1 MRDELYIDGTKV
13 DMGESG
19 VSLEYRS
26 NILTDISKIVS
37 NFSYTIKLPKTKNNL
52 RLIECAHIPSAV
64 SSFPYLPHVGT
75 LLRDGVQ
82 IVDGANV
89 VLMSVS
95 DTIEIALSWGNANG
109 FSKIIEFEGNIDD
122 LDYGLDD
129 YIFWR
134 YDISPDEDTPIMNYG
149 FRSMEKHVSYH
160 PVVSAKWLLD
170 RIQSQF
176 GVNFL
181 FPSDKQDILQ
191 LLKIPLLKKEDAQK
205 HVDAN
210 KVTLRLGGFKKESDD
225 ISGAFDYRLL
235 YSNENSS
242 YYINYIGNP
251 LVESFQPMYANL
263 EIDARF
269 VATVIVSGNLL
280 YKDGVLV
287 QVVKVES
294 GEVLDEIKPY
304 EVIVLDEADFIYE
317 CRYDSSFC
325 LNPYESEFMLR
336 VRTLWATVSFP
347 AVLTPGSIT
356 LEAKASEVG
365 ADIQDY
371 NKYFTIPNLPSIK
384 LIDFIKSIAYML
396 GVFAVPG
403 DNNDIHFISFDTVIE
418 NKSNAVDWSGR
429 VLFNDYGDVARN
441 ISYQLNDFTQKN
453 WFRYKEDD
461 NVTENYDSFI
471 AVENR
476 ALDYERDAVS
486 LPFSACDTLG
496 GVASIPMYSYNDDGE
511 LEYDSGMNPRIVLYD
526 SETRSGVF
534 YPLRWEELIRQHYAS
549 YQEVVR
555 QPKVIKELVL
565 LSAPELAVL
574 DLLKPVYI
582 RQYGSYFAIVKVKTK
597 ENNICEVELLKI

>member
-95 DTIEIALSWGNANG
+95 DTIEIALSWGNATG
-109 FSKIIEFEGNIDD
+109 FSKIIEFEGNLDD
-122 LDYGLDD
+122 LDYGIDD
-129 YIFWR
+129 YVFWR
-134 YDISPDEDTPIMNYG
+134 YDISPDEDAPIMNYG
-149 FRSMEKHVSYH
+149 FRNTEKHVSYH

-176 GVNFL
+176 GVKFL

-191 LLKIPLLKKEDAQK
+191 SLKIPLLKKEDAQK

-210 KVTLRLGGFKKESDD
+210 RVTLTL
-225 ISGAFDYRLL
+225 SGLKRTDGALRFYQLL
-235 YSNENSS
+235 FYGTVQS
-242 YYINYIGNP
+242 YYIEYYNDTAFISAFKPKFNDLQLNYSIDCK
-251 LVESFQPMYANL
+251 LVYVGGAYKNGGYL
-263 EIDARF
+263 DIVDADTGEIID
-269 VATVIVSGNLL
+269 
-280 YKDGVLV
+280 
-287 QVVKVES
+287 QVNAC
-294 GEVLDEIKPY
+294 
-304 EVIVLDEADFIYE
+304 EVIDRGNDNYE
-317 CRYDSSFC
+317 CHFKKDLSLEPYDKTIYIS
-325 LNPYESEFMLR
+325 
-336 VRTLWATVSFP
+336 TTVSKTGDDS
-347 AVLTPGSIT
+347 VNLVSGSIT
-356 LEAKASEVG
+356 LEAKVSEVG
-365 ADIQDY
+365 ADIGEY
-371 NKYFTIPNLPSIK
+371 NKYFTVPNLPSIK

-403 DNNDIHFISFDTVIE
+403 DNNDIRFISFDSVIE

-429 VLFNDYGDVARN
+429 VLINDYGDAARN

-496 GVASIPMYSYNDDGE
+496 GVASIPLYSYNDDGE

>member
-95 DTIEIALSWGNANG
+95 DTIEIALSWGNATE
-109 FSKIIEFEGNIDD
+109 FSKIIEFEGNLDD
-122 LDYGLDD
+122 LDYGIDD

-134 YDISPDEDTPIMNYG
+134 YDISPDEDAPIINYG
-149 FRSMEKHVSYH
+149 FRSTEKHVSYH

-176 GVNFL
+176 GVNLL
-181 FPSDKQDILQ
+181 FPSDKQDVLQ
-191 LLKIPLLKKEDAQK
+191 SLKIPLLKKEDAQK

-210 KVTLRLGGFKKESDD
+210 RVTLTLNGLKKTD
-225 ISGAFDYRLL
+225 GALRVYQLMFYGIV
-235 YSNENSS
+235 SS
-242 YYINYIGNP
+242 YYVEYYSDSVLISAFKPKFNNMQLNYSIDCKLIYVGSAYKNGGY
-251 LVESFQPMYANL
+251 LDIVDADTG
-263 EIDARF
+263 EIID
-269 VATVIVSGNLL
+269 
-280 YKDGVLV
+280 
-287 QVVKVES
+287 QVNAF
-294 GEVLDEIKPY
+294 
-304 EVIVLDEADFIYE
+304 EVIDRGNDNYE
-317 CRYDSSFC
+317 CHFKKDLSLEPYDKTIYIS
-325 LNPYESEFMLR
+325 
-336 VRTLWATVSFP
+336 TTVSKTGNDS
-347 AVLTPGSIT
+347 VSLVSGSIT
-356 LEAKASEVG
+356 LEAKVSEVG
-365 ADIQDY
+365 ADIGEY
-371 NKYFTIPNLPSIK
+371 NKYFIIPNLPSIK
-384 LIDFIKSIAYML
+384 LIDFVKSIAYML

-403 DNNDIHFISFDTVIE
+403 ENNDIRFISFDTVIE

-476 ALDYERDAVS
+476 VLDYERDAVS

-496 GVASIPMYSYNDDGE
+496 GVASIPLYSYNDDGE

>member
-52 RLIECAHIPSAV
+52 RLIECAHVPSAV

-95 DTIEIALSWGNANG
+95 DTIEIALSWGNATG
-109 FSKIIEFEGNIDD
+109 FSKIIEFEGNLDD
-122 LDYGLDD
+122 LDYGIDD

-134 YDISPDEDTPIMNYG
+134 YDISPDEDAPIINYG
-149 FRSMEKHVSYH
+149 FRSTEKHVSYH

-176 GVNFL
+176 GVNLL
-181 FPSDKQDILQ
+181 FPSDKQDVLQ
-191 LLKIPLLKKEDAQK
+191 SLKIPLLKKEDAQK

-210 KVTLRLGGFKKESDD
+210 RVTLTLNGLKKTD
-225 ISGAFDYRLL
+225 GALRVYQLMFYGLV
-235 YSNENSS
+235 SS
-242 YYINYIGNP
+242 YYVEYYSDSVLISAFKPKFNNMQLNYSIDCKLIYVGSAYKNGGY
-251 LVESFQPMYANL
+251 LDIVDADTG
-263 EIDARF
+263 EIID
-269 VATVIVSGNLL
+269 
-280 YKDGVLV
+280 
-287 QVVKVES
+287 QVNAF
-294 GEVLDEIKPY
+294 
-304 EVIVLDEADFIYE
+304 EVIDRGNDNYE
-317 CRYDSSFC
+317 CHFKKDLSLEPYDKTIYIS
-325 LNPYESEFMLR
+325 
-336 VRTLWATVSFP
+336 TTVSKTGNDS
-347 AVLTPGSIT
+347 VSLVSGSIT
-356 LEAKASEVG
+356 LEAKVSEVG
-365 ADIQDY
+365 ADIGEY
-371 NKYFTIPNLPSIK
+371 NKYFIIPNLPSIK
-384 LIDFIKSIAYML
+384 LIDFVKSIAYML

-403 DNNDIHFISFDTVIE
+403 ENNDIRFISFDTVIE

-496 GVASIPMYSYNDDGE
+496 GVASIPLYSYNDDGE

-526 SETRSGVF
+526 SDTRSGVF

>member
-1 MRDELYIDGTKV
+1 MRDELYIDGAKV

-37 NFSYTIKLPKTKNNL
+37 NFSYTVKLPKTKNNL
-52 RLIECAHIPSAV
+52 RLIECAHMPSAV

-95 DTIEIALSWGNANG
+95 DTIEIALSWGNATG
-109 FSKIIEFEGNIDD
+109 FSKIIEFEGNLDG
-122 LDYGLDD
+122 LDYGVDD

-134 YDISPDEDTPIMNYG
+134 YDISPDEDVPIINYG
-149 FRSMEKHVSYH
+149 FRTTEKHVTYH
-160 PVVSAKWLLD
+160 PVVSAKWILD
-170 RIQSQF
+170 KIQSQF
-176 GVNFL
+176 NVNLL
-181 FPSDKQDILQ
+181 FPSDKLDILQ
-191 LLKIPLLKKEDAQK
+191 SLKIPLLKKEDAQK

-210 KVTLRLGGFKKESDD
+210 RVTLTL
-225 ISGAFDYRLL
+225 SGLNKTDGALRYYQLMFYGLVQ
-235 YSNENSS
+235 S
-242 YYINYIGNP
+242 YYIEYYNDGSFISAFKPNFKNLQLNYSIDCSLVYVGSAYKNGGYLDIVDADTGEILDQVNAYEVFDKGNDNYECHFKKDLSLDP
-251 LVESFQPMYANL
+251 YDKTIYIST
-263 EIDARF
+263 
-269 VATVIVSGNLL
+269 TVSKSGDDSVRMVSG
-280 YKDGVLV
+280 
-287 QVVKVES
+287 
-294 GEVLDEIKPY
+294 
-304 EVIVLDEADFIYE
+304 F
-317 CRYDSSFC
+317 
-325 LNPYESEFMLR
+325 
-336 VRTLWATVSFP
+336 
-347 AVLTPGSIT
+347 IT
-356 LEAKASEVG
+356 LEAKVSEVG
-365 ADIQDY
+365 ADIGEY

-403 DNNDIHFISFDTVIE
+403 ENNDIHFVSFDSVIE

-461 NVTENYDSFI
+461 DVTGNYDSFI
-471 AVENR
+471 VVENR
-476 ALDYERDAVS
+476 ALVYERDAVS
-486 LPFSACDTLG
+486 LPFSACDALG
-496 GVASIPMYSYNDDGE
+496 DVASIPLYSYNDDGE
-511 LEYDSGMNPRIVLYD
+511 LEYDSGMTPRIVLYD
-526 SETRSGVF
+526 AETRSGVF

>member
-52 RLIECAHIPSAV
+52 RLIECAHVPSAV

-95 DTIEIALSWGNANG
+95 DTIEIALSWGNATG
-109 FSKIIEFEGNIDD
+109 FSKIIEFEGNLDD
-122 LDYGLDD
+122 LDYGIDD

-134 YDISPDEDTPIMNYG
+134 YDISPDEDAPIINYG
-149 FRSMEKHVSYH
+149 FRSTEKHVSYH

-176 GVNFL
+176 GVNLL
-181 FPSDKQDILQ
+181 FPSDKQDVLQ
-191 LLKIPLLKKEDAQK
+191 SLKIPLLKKEDAQK

-210 KVTLRLGGFKKESDD
+210 RVTLTLNGLKKTD
-225 ISGAFDYRLL
+225 GALRVYQLMFYGLV
-235 YSNENSS
+235 SS
-242 YYINYIGNP
+242 YYVEYYSDSVLISAFKPKFNNMQLNYSIDCKLIYVGSAYKNGGY
-251 LVESFQPMYANL
+251 LDIVDADTG
-263 EIDARF
+263 EIID
-269 VATVIVSGNLL
+269 
-280 YKDGVLV
+280 
-287 QVVKVES
+287 QVNAF
-294 GEVLDEIKPY
+294 
-304 EVIVLDEADFIYE
+304 EVIDRGNDNYE
-317 CRYDSSFC
+317 CHFKKDLSLEPYDKTIYIS
-325 LNPYESEFMLR
+325 
-336 VRTLWATVSFP
+336 TTVSKTGNDS
-347 AVLTPGSIT
+347 VSLVSGSIT
-356 LEAKASEVG
+356 LEAKVSEVG
-365 ADIQDY
+365 ADLGEY
-371 NKYFTIPNLPSIK
+371 NKYFIIPNLPSIK
-384 LIDFIKSIAYML
+384 LIDFVKSIAYML

-403 DNNDIHFISFDTVIE
+403 ENNDIRFISFDTVIE

-496 GVASIPMYSYNDDGE
+496 GVASIPLYSYNDDGE

-526 SETRSGVF
+526 SDTRSGVF

>member
-95 DTIEIALSWGNANG
+95 DTIEIALSWGNASG
-109 FSKIIEFEGNIDD
+109 FSKIVEFEGNLDD
-122 LDYGLDD
+122 LDYGVDD

-134 YDISPDEDTPIMNYG
+134 YDISPDEDAPIINYG
-149 FRSMEKHVSYH
+149 FKTTEKHVSYH
-160 PVVSAKWLLD
+160 PVVSVKWLLE

-176 GVNFL
+176 NVNLL

-191 LLKIPLLKKEDAQK
+191 SLKIPLLKKNDAQK
-205 HVDAN
+205 YVDAN
-210 KVTLRLGGFKKESDD
+210 RVTLTLSGFNKKD
-225 ISGAFDYRLL
+225 GALRYYQLMFYGLVK
-235 YSNENSS
+235 S
-242 YYINYIGNP
+242 YYIEY
-251 LVESFQPMYANL
+251 
-263 EIDARF
+263 
-269 VATVIVSGNLL
+269 
-280 YKDGVLV
+280 YKDGSFISAFKPNFKNLQLNYSIDCRLV
-287 QVVKVES
+287 YVGSAYKNGGYLDIVDADTGEIIDQVNAL
-294 GEVLDEIKPY
+294 EVVDRGNNN
-304 EVIVLDEADFIYE
+304 YE
-317 CRYDSSFC
+317 CHFKKDLSLDPYDKTIYIS
-325 LNPYESEFMLR
+325 
-336 VRTLWATVSFP
+336 TTVSRTGDDS
-347 AVLTPGSIT
+347 VNIVSGSIT
-356 LEAKASEVG
+356 LEAKVTEVG
-365 ADIQDY
+365 ADIGEY

-384 LIDFIKSIAYML
+384 LIDFVKSIAYML

-403 DNNDIHFISFDTVIE
+403 ENNDIRFVSFDSVIN
-418 NKSNAVDWSGR
+418 NKNNAVDWSSR
-429 VLFNDYGDVARN
+429 ILPNDYGDVARN

-453 WFRYKEDD
+453 WFRYKDD
-461 NVTENYDSFI
+461 DGVTGNYDSFI
-471 AVENR
+471 IVENR

-496 GVASIPMYSYNDDGE
+496 GVASIPLYSYNDDGE
-511 LEYDSGMNPRIVLYD
+511 LEYDSGVNPRIVLYD
-526 SETRSGVF
+526 SETCSCVF
-534 YPLRWEELIRQHYAS
+534 HPLRWDELIKQHYAS
-549 YQEVVR
+549 YQEVVK
-555 QPKVIKELVL
+555 QPKVVKEQVL

-582 RQYGSYFAIVKVKTK
+582 RKYGAYFAIVNVKTK

>member
-95 DTIEIALSWGNANG
+95 DTIEIALSWGNATG
-109 FSKIIEFEGNIDD
+109 FSKIIEFEGNLDD
-122 LDYGLDD
+122 LDYGIDD

-134 YDISPDEDTPIMNYG
+134 YDISPDENVPIMNYG
-149 FRSMEKHVSYH
+149 FRSTEKHVSYH

-176 GVNFL
+176 GVNLL
-181 FPSDKQDILQ
+181 FPSDKQDVLQ
-191 LLKIPLLKKEDAQK
+191 SLKIPLLKKEDAQK

-210 KVTLRLGGFKKESDD
+210 RVTLTLNGLKRTD
-225 ISGAFDYRLL
+225 GALRVYQLMFYGLV
-235 YSNENSS
+235 SS
-242 YYINYIGNP
+242 YYVEYYSDSVLISAFKPKFNNMQLNYSIDCKLIYVGSAYKNGGY
-251 LVESFQPMYANL
+251 LDIVDADTG
-263 EIDARF
+263 EIID
-269 VATVIVSGNLL
+269 
-280 YKDGVLV
+280 
-287 QVVKVES
+287 QVNAF
-294 GEVLDEIKPY
+294 
-304 EVIVLDEADFIYE
+304 EVIDRGNDNYE
-317 CRYDSSFC
+317 CHFKKDLSLEPYDKTIYVS
-325 LNPYESEFMLR
+325 
-336 VRTLWATVSFP
+336 TTVSKTGNDS
-347 AVLTPGSIT
+347 VSLVSGSIT
-356 LEAKASEVG
+356 LEAKVSEVG
-365 ADIQDY
+365 ADIGEY
-371 NKYFTIPNLPSIK
+371 NKFFTIPNLPSIK

-403 DNNDIHFISFDTVIE
+403 DNNDIRFISFDTVIE

-496 GVASIPMYSYNDDGE
+496 GVASIPLYSYNDDGE

>member
-52 RLIECAHIPSAV
+52 RLIECAHVPSAV

-95 DTIEIALSWGNANG
+95 DTIEIALSWGNATG
-109 FSKIIEFEGNIDD
+109 FSKIIEFEGNLDD
-122 LDYGLDD
+122 LDYGIDD
-129 YIFWR
+129 YVFWR
-134 YDISPDEDTPIMNYG
+134 YDISPDEDAPIINYG
-149 FRSMEKHVSYH
+149 FRSTEKHVSYH

-176 GVNFL
+176 GVNLL
-181 FPSDKQDILQ
+181 FPSDKQDVLQ
-191 LLKIPLLKKEDAQK
+191 NLKIPLLKKEDAQK

-210 KVTLRLGGFKKESDD
+210 RVTLTL
-225 ISGAFDYRLL
+225 SGLEKTDGALRVYQLMFYGLV
-235 YSNENSS
+235 SS
-242 YYINYIGNP
+242 YYVEYYSDSVLISAFKPKFHNMQLNYSIDCKLIYVGSAYKNGGY
-251 LVESFQPMYANL
+251 LDIVDADTG
-263 EIDARF
+263 EIID
-269 VATVIVSGNLL
+269 
-280 YKDGVLV
+280 
-287 QVVKVES
+287 QVNA
-294 GEVLDEIKPY
+294 Y
-304 EVIVLDEADFIYE
+304 EVIDRGNDNYE
-317 CRYDSSFC
+317 CHFKKDLLLEPYDKTIYIS
-325 LNPYESEFMLR
+325 
-336 VRTLWATVSFP
+336 TTVSKTGDDS
-347 AVLTPGSIT
+347 VSLVSGSIT
-356 LEAKASEVG
+356 LEANVSEVG
-365 ADIQDY
+365 ADIGEY

-384 LIDFIKSIAYML
+384 LIDFVKSIAYML

-403 DNNDIHFISFDTVIE
+403 DNNDIRFISFDTVIE

>member
-52 RLIECAHIPSAV
+52 RLIECAHVPSAV

-95 DTIEIALSWGNANG
+95 DTIEIALSWGNATG
-109 FSKIIEFEGNIDD
+109 FSKIIEFEGNLDD
-122 LDYGLDD
+122 LDYGIDD

-134 YDISPDEDTPIMNYG
+134 YDISPDEDAPIINYG
-149 FRSMEKHVSYH
+149 FRSTEKHVSYH

-176 GVNFL
+176 GVNLL
-181 FPSDKQDILQ
+181 FPSDKQDVLQ
-191 LLKIPLLKKEDAQK
+191 SLKIPLLKKEDAQK

-210 KVTLRLGGFKKESDD
+210 RVTLTLNGLKKTD
-225 ISGAFDYRLL
+225 GTLRVYQLMFYGLV
-235 YSNENSS
+235 SS
-242 YYINYIGNP
+242 YYVEYYSDSVLISAFKPKFNNMQLNYSIDCKLIYVGSAYKNGGY
-251 LVESFQPMYANL
+251 LDIVDADTG
-263 EIDARF
+263 EIID
-269 VATVIVSGNLL
+269 
-280 YKDGVLV
+280 
-287 QVVKVES
+287 QVNAF
-294 GEVLDEIKPY
+294 
-304 EVIVLDEADFIYE
+304 EVIDRGNDNYE
-317 CRYDSSFC
+317 CHFKKDLSLEPYDKTIYIS
-325 LNPYESEFMLR
+325 
-336 VRTLWATVSFP
+336 TTVSKTGNDS
-347 AVLTPGSIT
+347 VSLVSGSIT
-356 LEAKASEVG
+356 LEAKVSEVG
-365 ADIQDY
+365 ADIGEY
-371 NKYFTIPNLPSIK
+371 NKYFIIPNLPSIK
-384 LIDFIKSIAYML
+384 LIDFVKSIAYML

-403 DNNDIHFISFDTVIE
+403 ENNDIRFISFDTVIE

-496 GVASIPMYSYNDDGE
+496 GVASIPLYSYNDDGE

>member
-19 VSLEYRS
+19 VSIEYRS

-52 RLIECAHIPSAV
+52 RLIECAHVPSAV

-95 DTIEIALSWGNANG
+95 DTIEIALSWGNATG
-109 FSKIIEFEGNIDD
+109 FSKIIEFEGNLDD
-122 LDYGLDD
+122 LDYGIDD
-129 YIFWR
+129 YVFWR
-134 YDISPDEDTPIMNYG
+134 YDISPDEDAPIINYG
-149 FRSMEKHVSYH
+149 FRSTEKHVSYH

-176 GVNFL
+176 GVNLL
-181 FPSDKQDILQ
+181 FPSDKQDVLQ
-191 LLKIPLLKKEDAQK
+191 NLKIPLLKKEDARK

-210 KVTLRLGGFKKESDD
+210 RVTLTLSGLKKTD
-225 ISGAFDYRLL
+225 GALRVYQLMFYGLVF
-235 YSNENSS
+235 S
-242 YYINYIGNP
+242 YYVEYYSDSVLISAFKPKFHNMQLNYSIDCKLIYVGSAYKNGGY
-251 LVESFQPMYANL
+251 LDIVDADTG
-263 EIDARF
+263 EIID
-269 VATVIVSGNLL
+269 
-280 YKDGVLV
+280 
-287 QVVKVES
+287 QVNA
-294 GEVLDEIKPY
+294 Y
-304 EVIVLDEADFIYE
+304 EVIDRGNDNYE
-317 CRYDSSFC
+317 CHFKKDLLLEPYDKTIYIS
-325 LNPYESEFMLR
+325 
-336 VRTLWATVSFP
+336 TTVSKTGDDS
-347 AVLTPGSIT
+347 VSLVSGSIT
-356 LEAKASEVG
+356 LEAKVSEVG
-365 ADIQDY
+365 ADIGEY

-384 LIDFIKSIAYML
+384 LIDFVKSIAYML
-396 GVFAVPG
+396 GIFAVPG
-403 DNNDIHFISFDTVIE
+403 DNNDIRFISFDTVIE

>member
-95 DTIEIALSWGNANG
+95 DTIEIALSWGNATG
-109 FSKIIEFEGNIDD
+109 FSKIIEFEGNLDD
-122 LDYGLDD
+122 LDYGIDD

-134 YDISPDEDTPIMNYG
+134 YDISPDENVPIMNYG
-149 FRSMEKHVSYH
+149 FRSTEKHVSYH

-176 GVNFL
+176 GVNLL
-181 FPSDKQDILQ
+181 FPSDKQDVLQ
-191 LLKIPLLKKEDAQK
+191 SLKIPLLKKEDAQK

-210 KVTLRLGGFKKESDD
+210 RVALTLNGLKKTD
-225 ISGAFDYRLL
+225 GALRVYQLMFYGLV
-235 YSNENSS
+235 SS
-242 YYINYIGNP
+242 YYVEYYSDSVLISAFKPKFNNMQLNYSIDCKLIYVGSAYKNGGY
-251 LVESFQPMYANL
+251 LDIVDADTG
-263 EIDARF
+263 EIID
-269 VATVIVSGNLL
+269 
-280 YKDGVLV
+280 
-287 QVVKVES
+287 QVNAF
-294 GEVLDEIKPY
+294 
-304 EVIVLDEADFIYE
+304 EVIDRGNENYE
-317 CRYDSSFC
+317 CHFKKDLSLEPYDKTIYIS
-325 LNPYESEFMLR
+325 
-336 VRTLWATVSFP
+336 TTVSKTGDDS
-347 AVLTPGSIT
+347 VSLVSGSIT
-356 LEAKASEVG
+356 LEAKVSEVG
-365 ADIQDY
+365 ADIGEY
-371 NKYFTIPNLPSIK
+371 NKFFTIPNLPSIK
-384 LIDFIKSIAYML
+384 LIDFVKSIAYML

-403 DNNDIHFISFDTVIE
+403 DNNDIRFISFDTVIE

-429 VLFNDYGDVARN
+429 VLINDYGEVARN

-486 LPFSACDTLG
+486 LPFSACDTLE

>member
-1 MRDELYIDGTKV
+1 MRDELYIDGAKV

-37 NFSYTIKLPKTKNNL
+37 NFSYTVKLPKTKNNL
-52 RLIECAHIPSAV
+52 RLIECAHMPSAV

-95 DTIEIALSWGNANG
+95 DTIEIALSWGNATG
-109 FSKIIEFEGNIDD
+109 FSKIIEFEGNLDG
-122 LDYGLDD
+122 LDYGVDD

-134 YDISPDEDTPIMNYG
+134 YDISPDEDVPIINYG
-149 FRSMEKHVSYH
+149 FRTTEKHVTYH
-160 PVVSAKWLLD
+160 PVVSAKWILD
-170 RIQSQF
+170 KIQSQF
-176 GVNFL
+176 NVNLL
-181 FPSDKQDILQ
+181 FPSDKLDILQ
-191 LLKIPLLKKEDAQK
+191 SLKIPLLKKEDAQK

-210 KVTLRLGGFKKESDD
+210 RVTLTL
-225 ISGAFDYRLL
+225 SGLNKTDGALRYYQLMFYGLVQ
-235 YSNENSS
+235 S
-242 YYINYIGNP
+242 YYIEYYNDGSFISAFKPNFKNLQLNYSIDCSLVYVGSAYKNGGYLDIVDADTGEIIDQVNAYEVFDKGNDNYECHFKKDLSLDP
-251 LVESFQPMYANL
+251 YDKTIYIST
-263 EIDARF
+263 
-269 VATVIVSGNLL
+269 TVSKSGDDSVRMVSG
-280 YKDGVLV
+280 
-287 QVVKVES
+287 
-294 GEVLDEIKPY
+294 
-304 EVIVLDEADFIYE
+304 F
-317 CRYDSSFC
+317 
-325 LNPYESEFMLR
+325 
-336 VRTLWATVSFP
+336 
-347 AVLTPGSIT
+347 IT
-356 LEAKASEVG
+356 LEAKVSEVG
-365 ADIQDY
+365 ADIGEY

-403 DNNDIHFISFDTVIE
+403 ENNDIHFVSFDSVIE
-418 NKSNAVDWSGR
+418 NKSNAVDWSSR
-429 VLFNDYGDVARN
+429 ILLNDYGDVARN

-461 NVTENYDSFI
+461 DVTGNYDSFI
-471 AVENR
+471 VVENR

-496 GVASIPMYSYNDDGE
+496 DVASIPLYSYNDDGE
-511 LEYDSGMNPRIVLYD
+511 LEYDSGVNPRIVLYD
-526 SETRSGVF
+526 SETRSCVF
-534 YPLRWEELIRQHYAS
+534 YPLRWEELIQQHYAS

-555 QPKVIKELVL
+555 QPKVVKEQVL

-582 RQYGSYFAIVKVKTK
+582 RKYGSYFAIVNVKTK
-597 ENNICEVELLKI
+597 ENNISEVELLKI

>member
-37 NFSYTIKLPKTKNNL
+37 NFSYTIKLPKTKNNI
-52 RLIECAHIPSAV
+52 RLIECAHVPSAV

-95 DTIEIALSWGNANG
+95 DTIEIALSWGNATG
-109 FSKIIEFEGNIDD
+109 FSKIIEFEGNLDD
-122 LDYGLDD
+122 LDYGIDD

-134 YDISPDEDTPIMNYG
+134 YDISPDEDAPIINYG
-149 FRSMEKHVSYH
+149 FRSTEKHVSYH

-176 GVNFL
+176 GVNLL
-181 FPSDKQDILQ
+181 FPSDKQDVLQ
-191 LLKIPLLKKEDAQK
+191 SLKIPLLKKEDAQK

-210 KVTLRLGGFKKESDD
+210 RVTLTLNGLKKTD
-225 ISGAFDYRLL
+225 GALRVYQLMFYGLV
-235 YSNENSS
+235 SS
-242 YYINYIGNP
+242 YYVEYYSDSVLISAFKPKFNNMQLNYSIDCKLIYVGSAYKNGGYLDIVDADTGEIIDQVNAFEVIDRGNDNYECHFKKD
-251 LVESFQPMYANL
+251 LSL
-263 EIDARF
+263 EPYDKTIYIST
-269 VATVIVSGNLL
+269 TVSKTGNDSVSLVSG
-280 YKDGVLV
+280 
-287 QVVKVES
+287 
-294 GEVLDEIKPY
+294 
-304 EVIVLDEADFIYE
+304 
-317 CRYDSSFC
+317 
-325 LNPYESEFMLR
+325 
-336 VRTLWATVSFP
+336 
-347 AVLTPGSIT
+347 SII
-356 LEAKASEVG
+356 LEAKVSEVG
-365 ADIQDY
+365 ADIGEY
-371 NKYFTIPNLPSIK
+371 NKYFIIPNLPSIK
-384 LIDFIKSIAYML
+384 LIDFVKSIAYML

-403 DNNDIHFISFDTVIE
+403 ENNDIRFISFDTVIE

>member
-52 RLIECAHIPSAV
+52 RLIECAHVPSAV

-95 DTIEIALSWGNANG
+95 DTIEIALSWGNATG
-109 FSKIIEFEGNIDD
+109 FSKIIEFEGNLDD
-122 LDYGLDD
+122 LDYGIDD
-129 YIFWR
+129 YVFWR
-134 YDISPDEDTPIMNYG
+134 YDISPDENVPIMNYG
-149 FRSMEKHVSYH
+149 FRSTEKHVSYH

-176 GVNFL
+176 GVNLL
-181 FPSDKQDILQ
+181 FPSDKQDVLQ
-191 LLKIPLLKKEDAQK
+191 SLKIPLLKKEDAQK

-210 KVTLRLGGFKKESDD
+210 RVTLTLNGLKRTD
-225 ISGAFDYRLL
+225 GALRVYQLMFYGLV
-235 YSNENSS
+235 SS
-242 YYINYIGNP
+242 YYVEYYSDSVLISAFKPKFNNMQLNYSIDCKLIYVGSAYKNGGY
-251 LVESFQPMYANL
+251 LDIVDADTG
-263 EIDARF
+263 EIID
-269 VATVIVSGNLL
+269 
-280 YKDGVLV
+280 
-287 QVVKVES
+287 QVNAF
-294 GEVLDEIKPY
+294 
-304 EVIVLDEADFIYE
+304 EVIDRGNDNYE
-317 CRYDSSFC
+317 CHFKKDLSLEPYDKTIYVS
-325 LNPYESEFMLR
+325 
-336 VRTLWATVSFP
+336 TTVSKTGNDS
-347 AVLTPGSIT
+347 VSLVSGSIT
-356 LEAKASEVG
+356 LEAKVSEVG
-365 ADIQDY
+365 ADIGEY
-371 NKYFTIPNLPSIK
+371 NKYFIIPNLPSIK

-403 DNNDIHFISFDTVIE
+403 DNNDIRFISFDTVIE

>member
-52 RLIECAHIPSAV
+52 RLIECAHVPSAV

-95 DTIEIALSWGNANG
+95 DTIEIALSWGNATG
-109 FSKIIEFEGNIDD
+109 FSKIIEFEGNLDD
-122 LDYGLDD
+122 LDYGIDD

-134 YDISPDEDTPIMNYG
+134 YDISPDEDAPIINYG
-149 FRSMEKHVSYH
+149 FRSTEKHVSYH

-176 GVNFL
+176 GVNLL
-181 FPSDKQDILQ
+181 FPSDKQDVLQ
-191 LLKIPLLKKEDAQK
+191 SLKIPLLKKEDAQK

-210 KVTLRLGGFKKESDD
+210 RVTLTLNGLKKTD
-225 ISGAFDYRLL
+225 GTLRVYQLMFYGLV
-235 YSNENSS
+235 SS
-242 YYINYIGNP
+242 YYVEYYSDSVLISAFKPKFNNMQLNYSIDCKLIYVGSAYKNGGY
-251 LVESFQPMYANL
+251 LDIVDADTG
-263 EIDARF
+263 EIID
-269 VATVIVSGNLL
+269 
-280 YKDGVLV
+280 
-287 QVVKVES
+287 QVNAF
-294 GEVLDEIKPY
+294 
-304 EVIVLDEADFIYE
+304 EVIDRGNDNYE
-317 CRYDSSFC
+317 CHFKKDLSLEPYDKTIYIS
-325 LNPYESEFMLR
+325 
-336 VRTLWATVSFP
+336 TTVSKTGNDS
-347 AVLTPGSIT
+347 VSLVSGSIT
-356 LEAKASEVG
+356 LEAKVSEVG
-365 ADIQDY
+365 ADIGEY
-371 NKYFTIPNLPSIK
+371 NKYFIIPNLPSIK
-384 LIDFIKSIAYML
+384 LIDFVKSIAYML

-403 DNNDIHFISFDTVIE
+403 ENNDIRFISFDTVIE

-496 GVASIPMYSYNDDGE
+496 GVASIPLYSYNDDGE

-526 SETRSGVF
+526 SDTRSGVF

>member
-134 YDISPDEDTPIMNYG
+134 YDISPDEDAPIMNYG
-149 FRSMEKHVSYH
+149 FRSTEKHVSYH

-176 GVNFL
+176 GVKFL

-191 LLKIPLLKKEDAQK
+191 SLKIPLLKKEDAQK

-210 KVTLRLGGFKKESDD
+210 RVTLTLNGLKKTD
-225 ISGAFDYRLL
+225 GAFRFYQLL
-235 YSNENSS
+235 FYGLVQS
-242 YYINYIGNP
+242 YYIEY
-251 LVESFQPMYANL
+251 
-263 EIDARF
+263 
-269 VATVIVSGNLL
+269 
-280 YKDGVLV
+280 YKDGIFTSAFKPKFNDLQLNYSIDCKLV
-287 QVVKVES
+287 YVGGAYKNGGYLDIVDADTGEIIDQVNAC
-294 GEVLDEIKPY
+294 
-304 EVIVLDEADFIYE
+304 EVIDRGNDNYE
-317 CRYDSSFC
+317 CHFKKDLS
-325 LNPYESEFMLR
+325 LEPYNKTIYIS
-336 VRTLWATVSFP
+336 TTVSKTGDDS
-347 AVLTPGSIT
+347 VNLVSGSIT
-356 LEAKASEVG
+356 LEAKVSEVG
-365 ADIQDY
+365 ADIGEY
-371 NKYFTIPNLPSIK
+371 NKYFTVPNLPSIK

-396 GVFAVPG
+396 GVFAIPG
-403 DNNDIHFISFDTVIE
+403 DNNDIHFVSFDSVIE

-429 VLFNDYGDVARN
+429 VLINDYGDAARN

-476 ALDYERDAVS
+476 ALDYERDAAS

-496 GVASIPMYSYNDDGE
+496 GVASIPLYSYNDDGE

-582 RQYGSYFAIVKVKTK
+582 RQYGSYFAIVNVKTK
-597 ENNICEVELLKI
+597 ENNICEVEFLKI

>member
-37 NFSYTIKLPKTKNNL
+37 NFSYTVKLPKTKNNL
-52 RLIECAHIPSAV
+52 RLIECAHMPSAV

-95 DTIEIALSWGNANG
+95 DMIEIALSWGNATG
-109 FSKIIEFEGNIDD
+109 FSKIIEFEGNLDG
-122 LDYGLDD
+122 LDYGVDD

-134 YDISPDEDTPIMNYG
+134 YDISPDEDVPIINYG
-149 FRSMEKHVSYH
+149 FRTTEKHVTYH
-160 PVVSAKWLLD
+160 PVVSAKWILD
-170 RIQSQF
+170 KIQSQF
-176 GVNFL
+176 NVNLL
-181 FPSDKQDILQ
+181 FPSDKLDILQ
-191 LLKIPLLKKEDAQK
+191 SLKIPLLKKEDAQK

-210 KVTLRLGGFKKESDD
+210 RVTLTL
-225 ISGAFDYRLL
+225 SGLNKTDGALRYYQLMFYGLVQ
-235 YSNENSS
+235 S
-242 YYINYIGNP
+242 YYIEYYNDGSFISAFKPNFKNLQLNYSIDCSLVYVGSAYKNGGYLDIVDADTGEILDQVNAYEVFDKGNDNYECHFKKDLSLDP
-251 LVESFQPMYANL
+251 YDKTIYIST
-263 EIDARF
+263 
-269 VATVIVSGNLL
+269 TVSKSGDDSVRMVSG
-280 YKDGVLV
+280 
-287 QVVKVES
+287 
-294 GEVLDEIKPY
+294 
-304 EVIVLDEADFIYE
+304 F
-317 CRYDSSFC
+317 
-325 LNPYESEFMLR
+325 
-336 VRTLWATVSFP
+336 
-347 AVLTPGSIT
+347 IT
-356 LEAKASEVG
+356 LEAKVSEVG
-365 ADIQDY
+365 ADIGEY

-403 DNNDIHFISFDTVIE
+403 ENNDIHFVSFDSVIE
-418 NKSNAVDWSGR
+418 NKSNAVDWSSR
-429 VLFNDYGDVARN
+429 ILLNDYGDVARN

-461 NVTENYDSFI
+461 DVTGNYDSFI
-471 AVENR
+471 VVENR
-476 ALDYERDAVS
+476 ALVYERDAVS
-486 LPFSACDTLG
+486 LPFSACDALG
-496 GVASIPMYSYNDDGE
+496 DVASIPLYSYNDDGE
-511 LEYDSGMNPRIVLYD
+511 LEYDSGVSPRIVLYD
-526 SETRSGVF
+526 SETRSCVF
-534 YPLRWEELIRQHYAS
+534 YPLRWEELIQQHYAS

>member
-52 RLIECAHIPSAV
+52 RLIECAHVPSAV

-75 LLRDGVQ
+75 LLRDGVR

-95 DTIEIALSWGNANG
+95 DTIEIALSWGNATG
-109 FSKIIEFEGNIDD
+109 FSKIIEFEGNLDD
-122 LDYGLDD
+122 LDYGIDD

-134 YDISPDEDTPIMNYG
+134 YDISPDEDAPIINYG
-149 FRSMEKHVSYH
+149 FRSTEKHVSYH

-176 GVNFL
+176 GVNLL
-181 FPSDKQDILQ
+181 FPSDKQDVLQ
-191 LLKIPLLKKEDAQK
+191 SLKIPLLKKEDAQK

-210 KVTLRLGGFKKESDD
+210 RVTLTLNGLKKTD
-225 ISGAFDYRLL
+225 GALRVYQLMFYGLV
-235 YSNENSS
+235 SS
-242 YYINYIGNP
+242 YYVEYYSDSVLISAFKPKFNNMQLNYSIDCKLIYVGSAYKNGGY
-251 LVESFQPMYANL
+251 LDIVDADTG
-263 EIDARF
+263 EIID
-269 VATVIVSGNLL
+269 
-280 YKDGVLV
+280 
-287 QVVKVES
+287 QVNAF
-294 GEVLDEIKPY
+294 
-304 EVIVLDEADFIYE
+304 EVIDRGNDNYE
-317 CRYDSSFC
+317 CHFKKDLSLEPYDKTIYIS
-325 LNPYESEFMLR
+325 
-336 VRTLWATVSFP
+336 TTVSKTGNDS
-347 AVLTPGSIT
+347 VSLVSGSIT
-356 LEAKASEVG
+356 LEAKVSEVG
-365 ADIQDY
+365 ADIGEY
-371 NKYFTIPNLPSIK
+371 NKYFIIPNLPSIK
-384 LIDFIKSIAYML
+384 LIDFVKSIAYML

-403 DNNDIHFISFDTVIE
+403 ENNDIRFISFDTVIE

-496 GVASIPMYSYNDDGE
+496 GVASIPLYSYNDDGE

>member
-52 RLIECAHIPSAV
+52 RLIECAHVPSAV

-95 DTIEIALSWGNANG
+95 DTIEIALSWGNATG
-109 FSKIIEFEGNIDD
+109 FSKIIEFEGNLDD
-122 LDYGLDD
+122 LDYGIDD

-134 YDISPDEDTPIMNYG
+134 YDISPDEDAPIINYG
-149 FRSMEKHVSYH
+149 FRSTEKHVSYH

-176 GVNFL
+176 GVNLL
-181 FPSDKQDILQ
+181 FPSDKQDVLHS
-191 LLKIPLLKKEDAQK
+191 LKIPLLKKEDAQK

-210 KVTLRLGGFKKESDD
+210 RVTLTLNGLKKTD
-225 ISGAFDYRLL
+225 GALRVYQLMFYGLV
-235 YSNENSS
+235 SS
-242 YYINYIGNP
+242 YYVEYYSDSVLISAFKPKFNNMQLNYSIDCKLIYVGSAYKNGGY
-251 LVESFQPMYANL
+251 LDIVGADTG
-263 EIDARF
+263 EIID
-269 VATVIVSGNLL
+269 
-280 YKDGVLV
+280 
-287 QVVKVES
+287 QVNAF
-294 GEVLDEIKPY
+294 
-304 EVIVLDEADFIYE
+304 EVIDRGNDNYE
-317 CRYDSSFC
+317 CHFKKDLSLEPYDKTIYIS
-325 LNPYESEFMLR
+325 
-336 VRTLWATVSFP
+336 TTVSKTGDDS
-347 AVLTPGSIT
+347 VSLVSGSIT
-356 LEAKASEVG
+356 LEANVSEVG
-365 ADIQDY
+365 ADIGEY

-384 LIDFIKSIAYML
+384 LIDFVKSIAYML

-403 DNNDIHFISFDTVIE
+403 DNNDIRFISFDTVIE

>member
-134 YDISPDEDTPIMNYG
+134 YDISPDEDAPIMNYG
-149 FRSMEKHVSYH
+149 FRSTEKHVSYH

-176 GVNFL
+176 GVKFL

-191 LLKIPLLKKEDAQK
+191 SLKIPLLKKEDAQK

-210 KVTLRLGGFKKESDD
+210 RVTLTLNGLKKTD
-225 ISGAFDYRLL
+225 GAFRFYQLL
-235 YSNENSS
+235 FYGLVQS
-242 YYINYIGNP
+242 YYIEY
-251 LVESFQPMYANL
+251 
-263 EIDARF
+263 
-269 VATVIVSGNLL
+269 
-280 YKDGVLV
+280 YKDGIFTSAFKPKFNDLQLNYSIDCKLV
-287 QVVKVES
+287 YVGGAYKNGGYLDIVDADTGEIIDQVNAC
-294 GEVLDEIKPY
+294 
-304 EVIVLDEADFIYE
+304 EVIDRGNDNYE
-317 CRYDSSFC
+317 CHFKKDLS
-325 LNPYESEFMLR
+325 LEPYNKTIYIS
-336 VRTLWATVSFP
+336 TTVSKTGDDSVNLVF
-347 AVLTPGSIT
+347 GSIT
-356 LEAKASEVG
+356 LEAKVSEVG
-365 ADIQDY
+365 ADIGEY
-371 NKYFTIPNLPSIK
+371 NKFFTIPNLPSIK

-403 DNNDIHFISFDTVIE
+403 DNNDIRFISFDSVIE

-496 GVASIPMYSYNDDGE
+496 GVASILLYSYNDDGE

>member
-95 DTIEIALSWGNANG
+95 DTIEIALSWGNATG
-109 FSKIIEFEGNIDD
+109 FSKIIEFEGNLDD
-122 LDYGLDD
+122 LDYGIDD

-134 YDISPDEDTPIMNYG
+134 YDISPDENVPIMNYG
-149 FRSMEKHVSYH
+149 FRSTEKHVSYH

-176 GVNFL
+176 GVNLL
-181 FPSDKQDILQ
+181 FPSDKQDVLQ
-191 LLKIPLLKKEDAQK
+191 SLKIPLLKKEDAQK

-210 KVTLRLGGFKKESDD
+210 RVALTLNGLKKTD
-225 ISGAFDYRLL
+225 GALRVYQLMFYGLV
-235 YSNENSS
+235 SS
-242 YYINYIGNP
+242 YYVEYYSDSVLISAFKPKFNNMQLNYSIDCKLIYVGSAYKNGGY
-251 LVESFQPMYANL
+251 LDIVDADTG
-263 EIDARF
+263 EIID
-269 VATVIVSGNLL
+269 
-280 YKDGVLV
+280 
-287 QVVKVES
+287 QVNAF
-294 GEVLDEIKPY
+294 
-304 EVIVLDEADFIYE
+304 EVIDRGNDNYE
-317 CRYDSSFC
+317 CHFKKDLSLEPYDKTIYIS
-325 LNPYESEFMLR
+325 
-336 VRTLWATVSFP
+336 TTVSKTGDDS
-347 AVLTPGSIT
+347 VSLVSGSIT
-356 LEAKASEVG
+356 LEAKVSEVG
-365 ADIQDY
+365 ADIGEY
-371 NKYFTIPNLPSIK
+371 NKFFTIPNLPSIK
-384 LIDFIKSIAYML
+384 LIDFVKSIAYML

-403 DNNDIHFISFDTVIE
+403 DNNDIRFISFDTVIE

-496 GVASIPMYSYNDDGE
+496 GVASIPLYSYNDDGE

>member
-95 DTIEIALSWGNANG
+95 DTIEIALSWGNATG
-109 FSKIIEFEGNIDD
+109 FSKIIEFEGNLDD
-122 LDYGLDD
+122 LDYGIDD

-134 YDISPDEDTPIMNYG
+134 YDISPDENVPIMNYG
-149 FRSMEKHVSYH
+149 FRSTEKHVSYH

-176 GVNFL
+176 GVNLL
-181 FPSDKQDILQ
+181 FPSDKQDVLQ
-191 LLKIPLLKKEDAQK
+191 SLKIPLLKKEDAQK

-210 KVTLRLGGFKKESDD
+210 RVTLTLNGLKKTD
-225 ISGAFDYRLL
+225 GALRVYQLMFYGLV
-235 YSNENSS
+235 SS
-242 YYINYIGNP
+242 YYVEYYSDSVLISAFKPKFNNMQLNYSIDCKLIYVGSAYKNGGY
-251 LVESFQPMYANL
+251 LDIVDADTG
-263 EIDARF
+263 EIID
-269 VATVIVSGNLL
+269 
-280 YKDGVLV
+280 
-287 QVVKVES
+287 QVNAF
-294 GEVLDEIKPY
+294 
-304 EVIVLDEADFIYE
+304 EVIDRGNDNYE
-317 CRYDSSFC
+317 CHFKKDLSLEPYDKTIYIS
-325 LNPYESEFMLR
+325 
-336 VRTLWATVSFP
+336 TTVSKTGDDS
-347 AVLTPGSIT
+347 VSLVSGSIT
-356 LEAKASEVG
+356 LEAKVSEVG
-365 ADIQDY
+365 ADIGEY

-384 LIDFIKSIAYML
+384 LIDFVKSIAYML

-403 DNNDIHFISFDTVIE
+403 DNNDIRFISFDTVIE

-496 GVASIPMYSYNDDGE
+496 GVASIPLYSYNDDGE

-549 YQEVVR
+549 YHEVVR

>member
-52 RLIECAHIPSAV
+52 RLIECAHVPSAV

-95 DTIEIALSWGNANG
+95 DTIEIALSWGNATG
-109 FSKIIEFEGNIDD
+109 FSKIIEFEGNLDD
-122 LDYGLDD
+122 LDYGIDD

-134 YDISPDEDTPIMNYG
+134 YDISPDEDAPIINYG
-149 FRSMEKHVSYH
+149 FRSTEKHVSYH

-176 GVNFL
+176 GVNLL
-181 FPSDKQDILQ
+181 FPSDKQDVLQ
-191 LLKIPLLKKEDAQK
+191 SLKIPLLKKEDAQK

-210 KVTLRLGGFKKESDD
+210 RVTLTLNGLKKTD
-225 ISGAFDYRLL
+225 GALRVYQLMFYGLV
-235 YSNENSS
+235 SS
-242 YYINYIGNP
+242 YYVEYYSDSVLISAFKPKFNNMQLNYSIDCKLIYVGSAYKNGGY
-251 LVESFQPMYANL
+251 LDIVDVDTG
-263 EIDARF
+263 EIID
-269 VATVIVSGNLL
+269 
-280 YKDGVLV
+280 
-287 QVVKVES
+287 QVNAF
-294 GEVLDEIKPY
+294 
-304 EVIVLDEADFIYE
+304 EVIDRGNDNYE
-317 CRYDSSFC
+317 CHFKKDLSLEPYDKTIYIS
-325 LNPYESEFMLR
+325 
-336 VRTLWATVSFP
+336 TTVSKTGNDS
-347 AVLTPGSIT
+347 VSLVSGSIT
-356 LEAKASEVG
+356 LEAKVSEVG
-365 ADIQDY
+365 ADIGEY
-371 NKYFTIPNLPSIK
+371 NKYFIIPNLPSIK
-384 LIDFIKSIAYML
+384 LIDFVKSIAYML

-403 DNNDIHFISFDTVIE
+403 ENNDIRFISFDTVIE

-526 SETRSGVF
+526 SDTRSGVF

>member
-19 VSLEYRS
+19 VSIEYRS

-52 RLIECAHIPSAV
+52 RLIECAHVPSAV

-95 DTIEIALSWGNANG
+95 DTIEIALSWGNATG
-109 FSKIIEFEGNIDD
+109 FSKIIEFEGNLDD
-122 LDYGLDD
+122 LDYGIDD
-129 YIFWR
+129 YVFWR
-134 YDISPDEDTPIMNYG
+134 YDISPDEDAPIINYG
-149 FRSMEKHVSYH
+149 FRSTEKHVSYH

-176 GVNFL
+176 GVNLL
-181 FPSDKQDILQ
+181 FPSDKQDVLQ
-191 LLKIPLLKKEDAQK
+191 NLKIPLLKKEDARK

-210 KVTLRLGGFKKESDD
+210 RVTLTLSGLKKTD
-225 ISGAFDYRLL
+225 GALRVYQLMFYELV
-235 YSNENSS
+235 SS
-242 YYINYIGNP
+242 YYVEYYSDSVLISAFKPKFHNMQLNYSIDCKLIYVGSAYKNGGY
-251 LVESFQPMYANL
+251 LDIVDADTG
-263 EIDARF
+263 EIID
-269 VATVIVSGNLL
+269 
-280 YKDGVLV
+280 
-287 QVVKVES
+287 QVNA
-294 GEVLDEIKPY
+294 Y
-304 EVIVLDEADFIYE
+304 EVIDRGNDNYE
-317 CRYDSSFC
+317 CHFKKDLLLEPYDKTIYIS
-325 LNPYESEFMLR
+325 
-336 VRTLWATVSFP
+336 TTVSKTGDDS
-347 AVLTPGSIT
+347 VSLVSGSIT
-356 LEAKASEVG
+356 LEAKVSEVG
-365 ADIQDY
+365 ADIGEY

-384 LIDFIKSIAYML
+384 LIDFVKSIAYML
-396 GVFAVPG
+396 GIFAVPG
-403 DNNDIHFISFDTVIE
+403 DNNDIRFISFDTVIE

>member
-95 DTIEIALSWGNANG
+95 DTIEIALSWGNATG
-109 FSKIIEFEGNIDD
+109 FSKIIEFEGNLDD
-122 LDYGLDD
+122 LDYGIDD

-134 YDISPDEDTPIMNYG
+134 YDISPDENVPIMNYG
-149 FRSMEKHVSYH
+149 FRSTEKHVSYH

-176 GVNFL
+176 GVNLL
-181 FPSDKQDILQ
+181 FPSDKQDVLQ
-191 LLKIPLLKKEDAQK
+191 SLKIPLLKKEDAQK

-210 KVTLRLGGFKKESDD
+210 RVTLTLNGLKSETS
-225 ISGAFDYRLL
+225 AP
-235 YSNENSS
+235 
-242 YYINYIGNP
+242 YINYNLLFTKGLQSYYVLYKGDV
-251 LVESFQPMYANL
+251 LVDSFQPMYSHLEINIKFVANL
-263 EIDARF
+263 
-269 VATVIVSGNLL
+269 VISGSPL
-280 YKDGVLV
+280 YKDGILV
-287 QVVKVES
+287 QVVKVEG
-294 GEVLDEIKPY
+294 GEVINEIKPY
-304 EVIVLDEADFIYE
+304 EVIVLDEADFKYE
-317 CRYDSSFC
+317 CRYDSSFS
-325 LNPYESEFMLR
+325 LNPYDSEFMFR
-336 VRTLWATVSFP
+336 VSSVMATVSFP
-347 AVLTPGSIT
+347 TGLTPGNIT
-356 LEAKASEVG
+356 IEAKASEVG

-371 NKYFTIPNLPSIK
+371 NKYFIIPNLPSIK
-384 LIDFIKSIAYML
+384 LIDFVKSIAYML
-396 GVFAVPG
+396 GVFAVLG
-403 DNNDIHFISFDTVIE
+403 DNNDIRFISFDTVIE

-496 GVASIPMYSYNDDGE
+496 GVASIPLYSYNDDGE

-526 SETRSGVF
+526 SETHSGVF

-582 RQYGSYFAIVKVKTK
+582 RQYGSYFAIVKVKTN

>member
-134 YDISPDEDTPIMNYG
+134 YDISPDEDAPIMNYG
-149 FRSMEKHVSYH
+149 FRSTEKHVSYH

-176 GVNFL
+176 GVKFL

-210 KVTLRLGGFKKESDD
+210 RVLLTLNGLKKTD
-225 ISGAFDYRLL
+225 GAFRFYQLL
-235 YSNENSS
+235 FYGLVQS
-242 YYINYIGNP
+242 YYIDGIFTSAFKPKFNDLQLNYSIDCK
-251 LVESFQPMYANL
+251 LVYVGGAYKNGGYL
-263 EIDARF
+263 DIVDADTGEIID
-269 VATVIVSGNLL
+269 
-280 YKDGVLV
+280 
-287 QVVKVES
+287 QVNAC
-294 GEVLDEIKPY
+294 
-304 EVIVLDEADFIYE
+304 EVIDRGNDNYE
-317 CRYDSSFC
+317 CHFKKDLSLEPYDKTIYIS
-325 LNPYESEFMLR
+325 
-336 VRTLWATVSFP
+336 TTVSKTGDDS
-347 AVLTPGSIT
+347 VNLVSGSIT
-356 LEAKASEVG
+356 LEAKVSEVG
-365 ADIQDY
+365 ADIGEY
-371 NKYFTIPNLPSIK
+371 NKYFTVPNLPSIK

-403 DNNDIHFISFDTVIE
+403 DNNDIHFVSFDSVIE

-496 GVASIPMYSYNDDGE
+496 GVASIPLYSYNDDGE

-597 ENNICEVELLKI
+597 ENDICEVELLKI